1 MGAMPSVKS
10 PDSRVSVDHAA
21 PVTPASGEPRSGRPF
36 WREPL
41 APYATARLG
50 RAMLELATAVVPYV
64 ALSVLMYLALSVSYL
79 LVLAIAVPAA
89 GFLLR
94 TYMVFHDCA
103 HGSFLPS
110 RRANVWLGTALG
122 LVVFSPFQSWRHNH
136 AVHHATAGDL
146 ERRGVGDVF
155 TLTVTE
161 YHARRWPRRLAYR
174 LFRNPLV
181 MFGLGPMWAMFIQPR
196 LVSRSMRPRIRRG
209 ISRRALRFGPELPSP
224 PRRASVTWMSRRA
237 PQATPAWVRPPRS
250 THGRRR
256 PRGGGRWSRDSPRA
270 FAIGSAS
277 RGEVDLR
284 NQVRVHHEAVCG
296 LADSLQ
302 VNSHGTRPTI
312 AKTGNGNPSDG
323 TCTA

>member
-1 MGAMPSVKS
+1 MPSVES
-10 PDSRVSVDHAA
+10 PGPRASVDQAA
-21 PVTPASGEPRSGRPF
+21 AVTPATGEPRSGRPF

-146 ERRGVGDVF
+146 ERRGVGDVL

-161 YHARRWPRRLAYR
+161 YHARLDEHRPERPEAEHHERVTEETVCEPSRPSPRR
-174 LFRNPLV
+174 V
-181 MFGLGPMWAMFIQPR
+181 FGNGERQHVAD
-196 LVSRSMRPRIRRG
+196 
-209 ISRRALRFGPELPSP
+209 A
-224 PRRASVTWMSRRA
+224 A
-237 PQATPAWVRPPRS
+237 PVEVP
-250 THGRRR
+250 
-256 PRGGGRWSRDSPRA
+256 GGRVMDRMVVP
-270 FAIGSAS
+270 
-277 RGEVDLR
+277 
-284 NQVRVHHEAVCG
+284 
-296 LADSLQ
+296 
-302 VNSHGTRPTI
+302 PTQERREHY
-312 AKTGNGNPSDG
+312 
-323 TCTA
+323 